1 MRITLLLLALAMS
14 GCASAQTQTS
24 APPPD
29 AFVKLE
35 EGGCGY
41 IAACPAYAITLKPD
55 GSFSYVGYRHVPVI
69 GERTGQLGPGAWAE
83 AEKAFAATGWATLQD
98 PTSREGGFPCMPD
111 SPFARITRHISE
123 GDAKV
128 FGYNRGCDSPSGAA
142 LLDAIKVILP
152 IPAAP

>member
-1 MRITLLLLALAMS
+1 MRATLLLLALALS
-14 GCASAQTQTS
+14 GCASAQTP

-41 IAACPAYAITLKPD
+41 IAACPAYAITLRPD

-69 GERTGQLGPGAWAE
+69 GERTGQLAPNAWAD
-83 AEKAFAATGWATLQD
+83 AEKAFAASGWATLQD
-98 PTSREGGFPCMPD
+98 PTSRQGGFPCMPD

-128 FGYNRGCDSPSGAA
+128 FSYNRGCDSDAGAA
-142 LLDAIKVILP
+142 LLDALKGVMP
-152 IPAAP
+152 IPTAP